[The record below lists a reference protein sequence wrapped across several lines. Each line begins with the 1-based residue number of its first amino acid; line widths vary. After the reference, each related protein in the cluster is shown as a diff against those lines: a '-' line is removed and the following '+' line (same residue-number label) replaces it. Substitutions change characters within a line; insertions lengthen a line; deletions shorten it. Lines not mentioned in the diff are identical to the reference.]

1 MIMSNQKPQPFS
13 TFGAALKKLRQDVH
27 ETPAE
32 VSGAVE
38 IDQAILKAYES
49 GESRPSEDILLLLIQ
64 HFALKEEKATEL
76 WRLAG
81 YSDTPMEEAQFYVND
96 DFGNAKSTFPLPQK
110 SDEMP
115 IVYTDMIQVMVN
127 NYGVIMQFLQG
138 AGAGNSP
145 LAVARVGMSKEH
157 AKSIIEVLK
166 TTLDQAAVLE
176 QKAKLRRRLPDGSSQ
191 S

>member
-1 MIMSNQKPQPFS
+1 MSKQKPQPFS
-13 TFGAALKKLRQDVH
+13 TFGAALKKLRQEVH
-27 ETPAE
+27 ETEAE

-38 IDQAILKAYES
+38 IDQIRLKAFES
-49 GESRPSEDILLLLIQ
+49 GESRPPEDVLLLLIQ
-64 HFALKEEKATEL
+64 HFALREEKATEL

-81 YSDTPMEEAQFYVND
+81 YADTPMEEAHYYAND
-96 DFGNAKSTFPLPQK
+96 DFGNAKSTDPMTQRP
-110 SDEMP
+110 EEAP

-138 AGAGNSP
+138 AATNGSP

-157 AKSIIEVLK
+157 ARSIIEVLK

-176 QKAKLRRRLPDGSSQ
+176 QKAKLRRRLPEGNSNSA
-191 S
+191 

>member
-1 MIMSNQKPQPFS
+1 MSDSTPQPFS
-13 TFGAALKKLRQDVH
+13 TFGNALKKLRQDVH
-27 ETPAE
+27 ETQAE

-38 IDQAILKAYES
+38 IDAASLKAFES
-49 GESRPSEDILLLLIQ
+49 GESRPTEDILLLLIQ
-64 HFALKEEKATEL
+64 HFSLKDEKATEL

-81 YSDTPMEEAQFYVND
+81 YADTPMEEAQFYAND
-96 DFGNAKSTFPLPQK
+96 DYGNAKSTYPLPQK
-110 SDEMP
+110 ADEAP

-138 AGAGNSP
+138 AGAGNTP

-176 QKAKLRRRLPDGSSQ
+176 QKAKLRRLLSDGRENKA
-191 S
+191 